1 MDLGLHGK
9 RAVQLRYLQ
18 TMREVT
24 SERNTTTFLPL
35 PFDLFTRCSRPSA
48 PRLHPRADHRRFRL
62 SVRRTRA

>member
-24 SERNTTTFLPL
+24 SERNTTTFSPAAL
-35 PFDLFTRCSRPSA
+35 
-48 PRLHPRADHRRFRL
+48 
-62 SVRRTRA
+62 